1 MFLVI
6 KTMSDAIITHETF
19 NIDNLFFEDPKQYNM
34 KGGINF
40 SRIYPKY
47 IYPNGQVDKVYIQ
60 TPELFSWGVQENTSL
75 DNSELYVFV
84 CYVRSKRRSE

>member
-6 KTMSDAIITHETF
+6 KTMSDTIITHETF
-19 NIDNLFFEDPKQYNM
+19 NIENLFFEEPKQYNM

-40 SRIYPKY
+40 SRIYP

-60 TPELFSWGVQENTSL
+60 TPELFSWGVQENKSL
-75 DNSELYVFV
+75 DNVANYTFSLSE
-84 CYVRSKRRSE
+84 

>member
-6 KTMSDAIITHETF
+6 KTMSDTIITHETF

-34 KGGINF
+34 KGGINL

-47 IYPNGQVDKVYIQ
+47 IYPKVYIQ